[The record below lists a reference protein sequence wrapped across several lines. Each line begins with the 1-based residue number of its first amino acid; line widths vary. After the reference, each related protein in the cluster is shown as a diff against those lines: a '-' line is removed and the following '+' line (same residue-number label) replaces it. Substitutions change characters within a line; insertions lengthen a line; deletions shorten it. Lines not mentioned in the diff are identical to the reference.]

1 MVVSTLHHNEN
12 ARPASFPPPESI
24 EDLRALEL
32 ALQLRPRPLPWRPPD
47 DDSYAA
53 AGR

>member
-1 MVVSTLHHNEN
+1 MVVSTLHLIEN
-12 ARPASFPPPESI
+12 ARPASVPPPESI

-47 DDSYAA
+47 EEDYAA